1 MASQDCK
8 VVSFVNLKGGVG
20 KTALSVNFAA
30 QCASEGHKTLLIDL
44 DPQTNATFSCMS
56 FEDWQDHAKKHGTV
70 ADLFGL
76 RKHTSAE
83 GKAKSA
89 KEVCKTNA
97 LSGVDLIPSHL
108 DLFTIDLDLGQEMAR
123 EKILKRALKGF
134 IDGYDIVICD
144 CPPNL
149 TLPTQNAIA
158 ISTHYIVPVSP
169 DFLSGLGVGL
179 LLNRIEKMAD
189 TLEAE
194 IVHAGIVMS
203 RVGRRSH
210 FRSQTTQALRQTF
223 SKKVLTA
230 EITERSAVAESA
242 AKNQSIFA
250 SSDAEAKREFAAFGT
265 ELLKRIG
272 VK

>member
-1 MASQDCK
+1 MVNTNSK

-30 QCASEGHKTLLIDL
+30 HCARTGHKTILIDL

-56 FEDWQDHAKKHGTV
+56 LEEWQEHAKTRGTV

-76 RKHTSAE
+76 RRHTNAE
-83 GKAKSA
+83 GKTKSPE
-89 KEVCKTNA
+89 EVCKENA
-97 LSGVDLIPSHL
+97 LDGVSLIPSHL

-134 IDGYDIVICD
+134 IDQYEIVICD

-169 DFLSGLGVGL
+169 DYLSGLGVGL

-189 TLEAE
+189 TLEAD

-203 RVGRRSH
+203 RIGRRSH
-210 FRSQTTQALRQTF
+210 FRMQTTQALRQTF
-223 SKKVLTA
+223 PDKVLTA

-242 AKNQSIFA
+242 AKNQSIFD
-250 SSDAEAKREFAAFGT
+250 SLDSEAKREFSKFGS
-265 ELLKRIG
+265 ELLERIG